1 MSMFPPFNLIL
12 CLRAIKQ
19 GVLLSFVEQ
28 SCCEPMSYEAC
39 ELTRQTSENKSFGAH
54 SAQIAGG
61 EADDKGCTTCDQPRS
76 AGRHRPHRE
85 GVLSHIPGSDNEDDG
100 GRGRG

>member
-1 MSMFPPFNLIL
+1 MK
-12 CLRAIKQ
+12 AINKN
-19 GVLLSFVEQ
+19 FYYYT
-28 SCCEPMSYEAC
+28 SY
-39 ELTRQTSENKSFGAH
+39 ENKSFGAH

-85 GVLSHIPGSDNEDDG
+85 GVFCHIFLGQVTNMMVG
-100 GRGRG
+100 GGEAERQVEL